1 MYLLQHS
8 ALLRTICL
16 KTSLKVEAK
25 RLRFVNIAVASDSK
39 ISHFQTL
46 KSQPRHYYNK
56 SDLTLMISWLKLPMK
71 VQQNCRNVTKLLF
84 LFAYT
89 ACRSQSVT

>member
-1 MYLLQHS
+1 MPADQLPLREPHPAQQVSPGRQLPPQPQPDLGVRPS
-8 ALLRTICL
+8 ATQV
-16 KTSLKVEAK
+16 T
-25 RLRFVNIAVASDSK
+25 
-39 ISHFQTL
+39 
-46 KSQPRHYYNK
+46 PRHYYNK